1 MTRPALTTPAPLPPR
16 PSPLPRAG
24 AASRRIKGDIVRAE
38 LMRPAGGAPW
48 QLATTRE
55 LQLSSNVEKGREERC
70 FLMLNKAQCT
80 DLGFG
85 NVFDGKAATA
95 RQLKLNVQ
103 LGATGALGSEVPLAP
118 HSHGTSRKVGWVGAA
133 LRLVLVRAATI
144 ESGAEESAEEEGDGG
159 AP

>member
-1 MTRPALTTPAPLPPR
+1 M
-16 PSPLPRAG
+16 
-24 AASRRIKGDIVRAE
+24 RIE
-38 LMRPAGGAPW
+38 LVQQAGGAPW
-48 QLATTRE
+48 PLVTQRE
-55 LQLSSNVEKGREERC
+55 LQLSSSVRTSGREEC
-70 FLMLNKAQCT
+70 YLKLNKAQCT

-85 NVFDGKAATA
+85 HVFDGKAASA

-103 LGATGALGSEVPLAP
+103 VGATDALGSEVPLAP

-144 ESGAEESAEEEGDGG
+144 ESGAEESAEEEGDGD